1 MRPVRQIVPRA
12 TPGTRWSQT
21 PLGWAVAD
29 DPTCGSPLLPNRH
42 ARSEVRQQAP
52 QSLVVEHRNHS
63 LCEDVQMG
71 SAEERESLL
80 LPRLAARRAICE
92 ALRLE
97 FIVVSTC
104 KGQPRNLI
112 YYPIGTALTVPSNDS
127 GGDSTSDTL
136 LSCSRLTLVN
146 CELFPPGFEAR

>member
-71 SAEERESLL
+71 SAEEREYLL
-80 LPRLAARRAICE
+80 LPRLAVRRAICE

-97 FIVVSTC
+97 FLVVSTC
-104 KGQPRNLI
+104 KCQTRNLI
-112 YYPIGTALTVPSNDS
+112 YYPIFTELTASSHDLGADYK
-127 GGDSTSDTL
+127 SDRL
-136 LSCSRLTLVN
+136 LHFS
-146 CELFPPGFEAR
+146 